1 MLEREGFRLVPAK
14 AFVEDR
20 DLIADTSG
28 VYAILLRHGDAL
40 LAPTGYYD
48 LGGLQPIQ
56 MGEFSHLYTGST
68 FELQTR
74 LRRHLTGDARVS
86 TFRKTLLAMH
96 HAVRVFETAGAPLM
110 PGNAEHALDD
120 WLKEHA
126 LLAVRECDACLNV
139 EDHYLRSTPS
149 PLNITNR
156 RAAPFSRRLMRM
168 RSLYDGKAVR
178 PHCLYA

>member
-1 MLEREGFRLVPAK
+1 MLERDGFRMVPAA
-14 AFVEDR
+14 AFVANR

-28 VYAILLRHGDAL
+28 VYAILLRRGDQL
-40 LAPTGYYD
+40 LAPTGYYE
-48 LGGLQPIQ
+48 LGGLRPIPI
-56 MGEFSHLYTGST
+56 GEFSHLYTGST

-74 LRRHLTGDARVS
+74 LRRHLSGDARVS
-86 TFRKTLLAMH
+86 TFRKTLLSMNHSAS
-96 HAVRVFETAGAPLM
+96 VFEKSGAPLA

-120 WLKEHA
+120 WLAEHA
-126 LLAVRECDACLNV
+126 LLAVRECKARLDV

-149 PLNITNR
+149 PLNITSR

-178 PHCLYA
+178 PHCLLA